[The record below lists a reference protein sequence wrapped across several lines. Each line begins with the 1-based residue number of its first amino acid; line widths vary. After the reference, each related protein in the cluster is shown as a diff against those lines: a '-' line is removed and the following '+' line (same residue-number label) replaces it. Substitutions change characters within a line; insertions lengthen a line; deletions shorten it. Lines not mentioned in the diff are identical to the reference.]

1 MKLQMALV
9 DRVLKCMRSVKQDA
23 DPLVQD
29 ILKNALA
36 KMDLVTRKEFDAQ
49 AKVLAKADRTLAEL
63 QARLEAL
70 QKKSNSQI
78 S

>member
-1 MKLQMALV
+1 MALV
-9 DRVLKCMRSVKQDA
+9 DRVLQCMRSVKEDV
-23 DPLVQD
+23 DPLVQG

>member
-1 MKLQMALV
+1 MALV